1 MIAILIL
8 LSLLC
13 LVRAQ
18 QNALVAP
25 AETRIASESM
35 TVLSHPH
42 FPSHKIRVKRN
53 TLCED
58 EKVAAGYSGYLD
70 IGAPALFRVNDR

>member
-1 MIAILIL
+1 MLVTFVL
-8 LSLLC
+8 VSLLC
-13 LVRAQ
+13 LVTAQ

-25 AETRIASESM
+25 GETRITSESM
-35 TVLSHPH
+35 TLLSNPQ
-42 FPSHKIRVKRN
+42 FPSHKVRVKRN

-70 IGAPALFRVNDR
+70 IGKPT

>member
-1 MIAILIL
+1 MLVTLFL

-13 LVRAQ
+13 LVTAQ
-18 QNALVAP
+18 QNALIVP
-25 AETRIASESM
+25 AETRITSESM
-35 TVLSHPH
+35 TLLSHPQ
-42 FPSHKIRVKRN
+42 FPLHKVRVKRN

-70 IGAPALFRVNDR
+70 IGKPT